1 MFSDLR
7 YALRMLAKSPAFT
20 TVAVVTLALGIGA
33 NSAIFSVVDTV
44 LLRPLPFPHPD
55 RIVMVWGIVPHEGG
69 EHDVDSY
76 PDYIDLRHQ
85 SKMVQHLAAYSRTGA
100 ILSGKEESRLL
111 QGVAATSDIFDV
123 LGISPFLGRRYTRKE
138 DNVDARVVVLTYEGW
153 RRLFNGDPK
162 IIGREVM
169 LSNRSFTVI
178 GIMPPGWRFPVQDP
192 VKDYLMPLEP
202 IIPKDVPR
210 RGSHSLSLVGR
221 LKAGVG
227 IKAAESEL
235 NAIANRLALQY
246 PDTNFDRHQL
256 IVDLHEDMVGD
267 VRPALTVLLCAV
279 GLVLLIACA
288 NVANL
293 LLARATARRREIAIR
308 TALGASRNRITRQLL
323 AEGLLLSVIGGAAG
337 LLLAWWGID
346 VLRALGPS
354 DLPRVADIAVN
365 STVCGFTF
373 AIAVAS
379 TMIFALLPALQAS
392 RPDVNQSLQEGG
404 KGAIGGRETHRLR
417 AILVTS
423 QMALSL
429 LLLAGAGL
437 LIKSFANL
445 RATNPGFDPAR
456 TVTVAI
462 SLPSAKYPNPEQ
474 HERFFAAL
482 LPKLAALPGVES
494 VGAAM
499 PLPFSGNSRGSTF
512 TVAGQAPIAAGNHP
526 NAAHLTVTGAYF
538 RTMKIPILLGRT
550 FDDRDKKDGRLVVMV
565 NETFARQYLGG
576 VSSALG
582 RQVLID
588 RDEPDPP
595 PCEVVGVVGDSRHNS
610 LAEET
615 SPEFYVPHTQEIERR
630 MDIVLRTATAK
641 ITGLDASV
649 SNVVKGLDKDVYVPK
664 LQPLEELLGRSL
676 AQPRFN
682 MILLGVFAAVAMMLA
697 AIGIYGVIAYG
708 VAQRTKEIGI
718 RMALGA
724 QRGDMLSMVLRQGLI
739 LVAAGIAIGFIA
751 SLGATRLLR
760 TLLFGVAANDFSIYA
775 IVVLLLGAAAFLA
788 SYIPARRAMRVD
800 PMVALRYE

>member
-1 MFSDLR
+1 
-7 YALRMLAKSPAFT
+7 MLAKSPAFT
-20 TVAVVTLALGIGA
+20 TVAIITLALGIGA

-44 LLRPLPFPHPD
+44 LLRPLPFPHPE

-76 PDYIDLRHQ
+76 PDYIDLRQQ
-85 SKMVQHLAAYSRTGA
+85 SKLVPHLAAFSRTGA

-111 QGVAATSDIFDV
+111 EGVAATSDIFDV
-123 LGISPFLGRRYTRKE
+123 LGTSPFLGRRYTRAE

-153 RRLFNGDPK
+153 HRLFNEDSK
-162 IIGREVM
+162 IIGREVV

-178 GIMPPGWRFPVQDP
+178 GIMPPGWRFPVQDQA
-192 VKDYLMPLEP
+192 KDFVMPLEP
-202 IIPKDVPR
+202 LVPKNLAR

-221 LKAGVG
+221 LKAGVTA
-227 IKAAESEL
+227 KAAEAEL

-246 PDTNFDRHQL
+246 PDTNYDRHQL
-256 IVDLHEDMVGD
+256 LVGLHEDTVGD

-293 LLARATARRREIAIR
+293 LLARAAARRREIAIR
-308 TALGASRNRITRQLL
+308 TALGASRNRIVRQLL

-346 VLRALGPS
+346 VLRALGPR
-354 DLPRVADIAVN
+354 DLPRVGDIAVN
-365 STVCGFTF
+365 STVCAFTF
-373 AIAVAS
+373 AIAVVS
-379 TMIFALLPALQAS
+379 TIVFALVPAIQAS

-423 QMALSL
+423 QVALSL

-456 TVTVAI
+456 TVTVTI
-462 SLPSAKYPNPEQ
+462 SLPSAKYPKSEQ
-474 HERFFAAL
+474 HEQFFAAL
-482 LPKLAALPGVES
+482 LPKLTALPGVES
-494 VGAAM
+494 VGAAV
-499 PLPFSGNSRGSTF
+499 PLPFSGNDRGSTF
-512 TVAGQAPIAAGNHP
+512 TVAGQPPIAAGNHP
-526 NAAHLTVTGAYF
+526 AAAHLTVTGGYF
-538 RTMKIPILLGRT
+538 RAMKIPLLTGRT
-550 FDDRDKKDGRLVVMV
+550 FDDRDRKDGRLVVMV
-565 NETFARQYLGG
+565 NEAFARQYLGG
-576 VSSALG
+576 VASALG

-588 RDEPDPP
+588 RDDPKPP
-595 PCEVVGVVGDSRHNS
+595 PCEVIGVVGDSRHDS
-610 LAEET
+610 LARET
-615 SPEFYVPHTQEIERR
+615 GPEFYVPHTQEIERR
-630 MDIVLRTATAK
+630 MDIVLRTATPK
-641 ITGLDASV
+641 IGGLDAAV
-649 SNVVKGLDKDVYVPK
+649 GNAVKELDKDVYVPK

-682 MILLGVFAAVAMMLA
+682 MILLGVFAAVAMVLA

-724 QRGDMLSMVLRQGLI
+724 QRSDLLNLVLKQGLV
-739 LVAAGIAIGFIA
+739 LVAAGIAIGFVA

-760 TLLFGVAANDFSIYA
+760 TLLYGVAANDFSIYA
-775 IVVLLLGAAAFLA
+775 IVVVLLGAAAFLA